1 MNNFRN
7 ILPLVLLLYGCGP
20 TEVGPEKD
28 EPVGWDEPQ
37 TQVYN
42 YNFNI
47 TNRITRDA
55 GVPAH
60 PNEAITLLSI
70 SEASP
75 IGTPDHD
82 TRQDFETRIGVNGS
96 KSFFISDT
104 TCRPK
109 RVYLAL
115 NNFTGTS
122 PWLGCEAITYCENH
136 FHVQW
141 ASPYQERVTLVRMG
155 FTCDSPEEL

>member
-1 MNNFRN
+1 MNKLRYV
-7 ILPLVLLLYGCGP
+7 LPVILLLYGCGP
-20 TEVGPEKD
+20 TDVGSEAD
-28 EPVGWDEPQ
+28 DQSEEGEPQ
-37 TQVYN
+37 AQSYS
-42 YNFNI
+42 YSFNI

-60 PNEAITLLSI
+60 PDEAITLLSI

-75 IGTPDHD
+75 IGTPDHE
-82 TRQDFETRIGVNGS
+82 TRQDVETRIGVNGS

-104 TCRPK
+104 TCRQK

-122 PWLGCEAITYCENH
+122 PWLGCNAITYCDNH

-141 ASPYQERVTLVRMG
+141 ASPYQEQVTLVRMG
-155 FTCDSPEEL
+155 FTCDSPVSL